1 MIDSNVNNSWNEAR
15 RTELGHL
22 KVLLEDRLFHYEAT
36 LAQKNNNDVVR
47 TDRYENGEAGSKGD
61 QR

>member
-1 MIDSNVNNSWNEAR
+1 MIDSDVDNSWNEAR
-15 RTELGHL
+15 RTEMGHP

-36 LAQKNNNDVVR
+36 LARKKNEVLR